1 MKSPTDSICICYNF
15 PQSFFENLDKLLFLI
30 ANRNDPFIHCFHTGI
45 KTVINI
51 TVRICKLDALFDV
64 DDKVPVLKTM
74 YGKRVSG
81 YKLMGYV
88 TTDGTE
94 DVSEQMK
101 LF

>member
-1 MKSPTDSICICYNF
+1 M
-15 PQSFFENLDKLLFLI
+15 
-30 ANRNDPFIHCFHTGI
+30 
-45 KTVINI
+45 
-51 TVRICKLDALFDV
+51 FDV